1 MRRIGTETMDDAHHA
16 EAGMI
21 MLDCVDQLENRLIL
35 LISYMTQTNVWDR
48 FRELHPEALTW
59 PCEIGRNDE

>member
-1 MRRIGTETMDDAHHA
+1 VRRIGTETMDDAHRA

-21 MLDCVDQLENRLIL
+21 MLDCVDQLEIRLIL

-48 FRELHPEALTW
+48 FRL
-59 PCEIGRNDE
+59 IYSQDGQ